1 MLRLYNA
8 DILQHLVHLRLA
20 KGNARR
26 LRLQHQRYICLV
38 LRQIPTVW
46 LVRHTREPK
55 LIKCR
60 KLTHTGTCY
69 IVICKTK
76 NVTRQIAHCILC

>member
-1 MLRLYNA
+1 MYNA

-38 LRQIPTVW
+38 LRQIPAVR
-46 LVRHTREPK
+46 LVRHTRESQ
-55 LIKCR
+55 LIERR
-60 KLTHTGTCY
+60 KLTDTRTRCVAVGQSEDITC
-69 IVICKTK
+69 
-76 NVTRQIAHCILC
+76 QIAYRILC